1 MMRSMAVFSVVL
13 AALAVPVAF
22 AAEQVREI
30 DASGGTSKGQW
41 VIILSKAAAA
51 NAPIGTAAV
60 VLGNGD
66 TFEAAYGMSVVAGK
80 PVVATIAE
88 DVIAS
93 ERASEKEPAA
103 STLIVKVSEAQHGEI
118 KKILDTWAKKPEHI
132 DPPNDVAVNFAQE
145 IVDALGMKRAYRT
158 GLGPV
163 NPILYYAD
171 LSTINRKL
179 GQPKSDS

>member
-1 MMRSMAVFSVVL
+1 MKSTAIVSMAL
-13 AALAVPVAF
+13 ALWAASATF

-66 TFEAAYGMSVVAGK
+66 KFEAAYGMSIVAGK
-80 PVVATIAE
+80 PVVASIAE
-88 DVIAS
+88 EVIRS
-93 ERASEKEPAA
+93 ERTSEKEPAA
-103 STLIVKVSEAQHGEI
+103 STLIVKVSEAQHAEI
-118 KKILDTWAKKPEHI
+118 KKIIDTWAQKPEHI
-132 DPPNDVAVNFAQE
+132 DPPNDVAVNFVQE

-158 GLGPV
+158 GLAPV

-171 LSTINRKL
+171 LSTVNRKL

>member
-1 MMRSMAVFSVVL
+1 MRTIAVFSMALAVL
-13 AALAVPVAF
+13 AAPAVF

-41 VIILSKAAAA
+41 VIILSKGAAA
-51 NAPIGTAAV
+51 NAPVGTAAV

-66 TFEAAYGMSVVAGK
+66 TFEAAYGMSMVAGK
-80 PVVATIAE
+80 PTVAAIGE
-88 DVIAS
+88 DIIKS
-93 ERASEKEPAA
+93 ERESDKEPLANTA
-103 STLIVKVSEAQHGEI
+103 IVKVSAEQHEAVKQIIE
-118 KKILDTWAKKPEHI
+118 KWAKIAEHV
-132 DPPNDVAVNFAQE
+132 DPPNDVAVNFVQE

-171 LSTINRKL
+171 LGVVNRKL
-179 GQPKSDS
+179 GQKDS